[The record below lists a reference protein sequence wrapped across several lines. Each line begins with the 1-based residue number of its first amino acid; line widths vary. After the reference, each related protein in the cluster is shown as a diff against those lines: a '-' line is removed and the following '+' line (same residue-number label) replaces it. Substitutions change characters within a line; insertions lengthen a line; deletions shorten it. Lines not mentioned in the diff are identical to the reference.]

1 MNIYKFSTESFDGIK
16 SNTKLVSTEEI
27 SLSEVVG
34 KCYDPMTMNLDQVFD
49 KMEVTNVLFGS
60 IDRDTNIIHYKG
72 YVFADSPET
81 ARQILHDWEISKNTE
96 HKIRQEYKDR
106 LLEQSIEF
114 NAAFSQAK
122 EEWKEEKRKL
132 EQEIDNLIEKLER
145 IGV

>member
-1 MNIYKFSTESFDGIK
+1 MNIYKFSTESLDGIK
-16 SNTKLVSTEEI
+16 SNTKLISTEKI
-27 SLSEVVG
+27 VFDEVLE
-34 KCYDPMTMNLDQVFD
+34 KCYDSMTMDLNQVFD

-60 IDRDTNIIHYKG
+60 IDRDTNVIHLKG
-72 YVFADSPET
+72 YVFADTPEK
-81 ARQILHDWEISKNTE
+81 ASQILHDWEISKNTE
-96 HKIRQEYKDR
+96 HEIRQEYKDK

-132 EQEIDNLIEKLER
+132 EQELEELLDRLER